1 MSATATAETFGVNL
15 SDDVFEV
22 LDKQLAE
29 AEAAESQGLN
39 KEGDQSAPAK
49 QDVDDAAL
57 EAQQSEQSD
66 DNSGTQD
73 ATQKTKTEENPKTE
87 AKPEAKK
94 EDAKPTEKEASKFA
108 KEQQRRDNSW
118 KALNEEKTKFQ
129 QERELLVKEREAF
142 ERRKEAEK
150 LAVKTITPEQFET
163 AAEAFE
169 EQGDYDK
176 AKAARLKAKELR
188 ANPPKDP
195 LTDAQEQSFARGRQR
210 FPQMFTKDTPENKL
224 AIEIA
229 NKFPELTQFSPNPS
243 EVLEVMVKREFEINA
258 KATAQASRVPELESQ
273 VATLQARIKELEQA
287 TAPAGGGSVSS
298 QPKSDKPFEEMTE
311 AEQER
316 WLRQN
321 VL

>member
-39 KEGDQSAPAK
+39 DKQGDQSAPDKPTA
-49 QDVDDAAL
+49 DDA
-57 EAQQSEQSD
+57 ERDAQQSDQLD
-66 DNSGTQD
+66 DNSGTPD
-73 ATQKTKTEENPKTE
+73 ATQKTKTEEKPKT
-87 AKPEAKK
+87 EAKK
-94 EDAKPTEKEASKFA
+94 EDAKTSEKEASKFA

-129 QERELLVKEREAF
+129 QERELLVKEREQF

-150 LAVKTITPEQFET
+150 MAVKTITPEQYET

-176 AKAARLKAKELR
+176 AKAARSKAKELR

-195 LTDAQEQSFARGRQR
+195 LTDAQEQSFARGRHR
-210 FPQMFTKDTPENKL
+210 FPQMFAKDTPENKM

-229 NKFPELTQFSPNPS
+229 NKYPELTQFSPNPA

-287 TAPAGGGSVSS
+287 TAPAGGGSASS

-311 AEQER
+311 VEQER